1 MDLCMHAH
9 TRMWVCVHTHTLNIL
24 PSTIAP
30 RIWFLVKFPS
40 VTILI
45 IHPGRIQLSYSTSL
59 ERRVCFW
66 TQQMSCHTY
75 IKNGWKIIANH
86 LDQSQP
92 VSHCDVTVMCIFW
105 AYSQL
110 SQCKS
115 REISWGNLE
124 SASFKVWVQ
133 PPPKRS
139 SPLQAV
145 QVPCSK
151 GQPWYFMLCYD
162 GSPGRR

>member
-1 MDLCMHAH
+1 MHARAH
-9 TRMWVCVHTHTLNIL
+9 THVCVHTHTLNIL
-24 PSTIAP
+24 PSTISP

-59 ERRVCFW
+59 ERRACFW

-75 IKNGWKIIANH
+75 IKYGWKIIANH

-92 VSHCDVTVMCIFW
+92 VFHCDVTVMCIFW

-124 SASFKVWVQ
+124 STSRFEFSLLPNVLPLSKLCRYPVARASH
-133 PPPKRS
+133 
-139 SPLQAV
+139 
-145 QVPCSK
+145 
-151 GQPWYFMLCYD
+151 GILCYATMEVQAE
-162 GSPGRR
+162 GSCGET